1 MLLSGRFAV
10 PADASDAMLLA
21 KQSSASNR
29 APRARVRAAIAVSLM
44 RRPMHCDGSC
54 NLP

>member
-29 APRARVRAAIAVSLM
+29 APRAPGEGRD
-44 RRPMHCDGSC
+44 RRFAHA
-54 NLP
+54 